1 MDYLLSRF
9 SISLREPEPQKM
21 CLFQRSKEKERNKF
35 RLVQGNKQEGII
47 FEHATNKSI
56 TERRLWIRVACKI
69 YRRDSVMVL
78 RLGNDKGYIA
88 GTEKRKKN

>member
-1 MDYLLSRF
+1 MFVL
-9 SISLREPEPQKM
+9 
-21 CLFQRSKEKERNKF
+21 RSKEKERNKF

-78 RLGNDKGYIA
+78 RLALQEQKK
-88 GTEKRKKN
+88 EKKLKNVG

>member
-9 SISLREPEPQKM
+9 SISLREPEPEPV
-21 CLFQRSKEKERNKF
+21 LRSKEKERNKF

-56 TERRLWIRVACKI
+56 TERHLWIRVACKI

-88 GTEKRKKN
+88 GTEKRKKNKN

>member
-1 MDYLLSRF
+1 MFVL
-9 SISLREPEPQKM
+9 
-21 CLFQRSKEKERNKF
+21 RSKEKERNKF
-35 RLVQGNKQEGII
+35 RSVQGNKQEGII

-78 RLGNDKGYIA
+78 RLGNVKGYIE
-88 GTEKRKKN
+88 GTEKRKKKTEECDIARSLYGLLI